1 MTHDPFSGLRAAYLR
16 AIARAWRDPEYAA
29 KLYRASKQERTGALA
44 VLEKDFNFKF
54 PFEVKFA
61 IDDVHPPRWDPVRTR
76 GWIGYAD
83 DFLIHLPK
91 PPEQPEQ
98 RASALAR
105 YYQEFP
111 TLLGRARGDQ
121 RAAEAPDE
129 FGEFGGITLRALA
142 LAWNSDTFAAELYKT
157 HDARALVQDYFDYI
171 VPWNFKLRFREHTT
185 GSDDHWTSDER
196 SDAYWAK
203 FPLSE
208 ITVHL
213 PRRPDSPGPNDVQI
227 EPIALAAYNDT
238 GPQYP
243 FTCG

>member
-1 MTHDPFSGLRAAYLR
+1 MTHDPFSGLRSAYLR
-16 AIARAWRDPEYAA
+16 AIARAWRDPEYAG
-29 KLYRASKQERTGALA
+29 KLFRASKQEKNGALA
-44 VLEKDFNFKF
+44 LLEKDFNLQF
-54 PFEVKFA
+54 PFDVKFA
-61 IDDVHPPRWDPVRTR
+61 IDDRHPPRWDPLQTR

-91 PPEQPEQ
+91 APGSPEY

-111 TLLGRARGDQ
+111 TFLGRPKETM

-142 LAWNSDTFAAELYKT
+142 LAWNDEKFAQLLYRAE
-157 HDARALVQDYFDYI
+157 DARALIQDYFDYI
-171 VPWNFKLRFREHTT
+171 VPWNFKLRFQEHA
-185 GSDDHWTSDER
+185 GSDEHWLNEER
-196 SDAYWAK
+196 SDEYWAK
-203 FPLSE
+203 FPISE

-213 PRRPDSPGPNDVQI
+213 PSKPDSPGPEDVRM